1 MASVHLTSAEKLKQ
15 IAVSYKTRLFP
26 VEKQKPFRLINDFLR
41 LIFLFSLAP
50 WWLLLF
56 LIFFLE
62 TLTQDFV
69 FHVRTD
75 THSRSGSCQRQP
87 GLHWCSLNSWNTPA
101 GSALCSR
108 ALCRL
113 TVLPIV

>member
-26 VEKQKPFRLINDFLR
+26 IEKQKPFRLINDFLR

-56 LIFFLE
+56 
-62 TLTQDFV
+62 
-69 FHVRTD
+69 
-75 THSRSGSCQRQP
+75 
-87 GLHWCSLNSWNTPA
+87 
-101 GSALCSR
+101 
-108 ALCRL
+108 
-113 TVLPIV
+113 